1 MLDNKY
7 RITVRVAKIIKPKGV
22 FFMEKIVIEAIK
34 RAEKPNK
41 VRREGF
47 IPAVINGLGTA
58 SMSVQFKT
66 TELNKIFEKYGTGV
80 KLSIKVDNE
89 EQLGFIREIQ
99 REPVGGKIIHIS
111 IQLVSTDQNIKLRLP
126 IIFEGKEALKLKLL
140 KLQVEKTEVEVEGK
154 AEFMP
159 SNITINVS
167 EKKHGDNITVAD
179 FELPSQIK
187 PVVSE
192 AAIFAT
198 VKGKNSKIAEETEEA
213 EKSASI

>member
-1 MLDNKY
+1 
-7 RITVRVAKIIKPKGV
+7 
-22 FFMEKIVIEAIK
+22 MEKIVIEAIK
-34 RAEKPNK
+34 RTEKPNK

-47 IPAVINGLGTA
+47 IPAVINGPSTA

-66 TELNKIFEKYGTGV
+66 AELNKIFEKYGTRV
-80 KLSIKVDNE
+80 KLWIKADSKE
-89 EQLGFIREIQ
+89 KFGFIREVQ
-99 REPVGGKIIHIS
+99 REPVGGKIVHIS

-126 IIFEGKEALKLKLL
+126 ILFEGKEALKLKML
-140 KLQVEKTEVEVEGK
+140 KLQVEKAEVEVEGK

-159 SNITINVS
+159 SDITINVS
-167 EKKHGDNITVAD
+167 EKKYGDNITVAD
-179 FELPSQIK
+179 FKLPSQIK

-213 EKSASI
+213 EESASI